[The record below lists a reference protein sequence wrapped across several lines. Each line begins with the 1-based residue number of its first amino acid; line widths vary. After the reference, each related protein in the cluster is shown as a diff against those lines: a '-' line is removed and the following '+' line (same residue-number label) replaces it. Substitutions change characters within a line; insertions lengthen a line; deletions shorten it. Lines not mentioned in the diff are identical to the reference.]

1 MPKTKERRTQDERS
15 AETRQKLLDATIR
28 SLVDFGYPATT
39 GRRVAEL
46 AGVSRGAQTHHYPQM
61 SDLISDAV
69 EHLAERRAK
78 EFERR
83 AADLRGTGEEVSGLV
98 DLLWEDYSSDLF
110 KAVVKLWVAA
120 ADDPALSERLTPLER
135 SLRSML
141 RSTVRSLVGD
151 AAGPGSTTARLDLVV
166 NAVRGLALAEAFE
179 PGEGRSQAAR
189 WRAIRPLLIGVLEGL
204 GGPRS

>member
-46 AGVSRGAQTHHYPQM
+46 AGVSRGAQTHHYPQVA
-61 SDLISDAV
+61 DLISDAV
-69 EHLAERRAK
+69 GHLAERRAE
-78 EFERR
+78 EFKHR
-83 AADLRGTGEEVSGLV
+83 ANTLRGTKEQVAGLV
-98 DLLWEDYSSDLF
+98 DLLWEDYSGDLF

-120 ADDPALSERLTPLER
+120 ADDPALSERLSPLER
-135 SLRSML
+135 SLRSTL
-141 RSTVRSLVGD
+141 RSTVRELVDD
-151 AAGPGSTTARLDLVV
+151 AGTPDSVTARLDLVV
-166 NAVRGLALAEAFE
+166 NTVRGLALAEAFE

-189 WRAIRPLLIGVLEGL
+189 WRAIRPLLIELLERRG
-204 GGPRS
+204 